1 MRGRVRNSGKE
12 NSKQISFIN
21 ILCVLILRGAWKVR
35 CRIRTLYLPKFLTV
49 QVSTAS
55 RPAGYVT
62 FDMDPWNSGSG
73 SSPWFKSDVIIY
85 RTT

>member
-1 MRGRVRNSGKE
+1 MPAS
-12 NSKQISFIN
+12 SH
-21 ILCVLILRGAWKVR
+21 
-35 CRIRTLYLPKFLTV
+35 IRTLYLPKFLTV

-73 SSPWFKSDVIIY
+73 SSPWFKSDFSVSVPNK
-85 RTT
+85 RKKEE